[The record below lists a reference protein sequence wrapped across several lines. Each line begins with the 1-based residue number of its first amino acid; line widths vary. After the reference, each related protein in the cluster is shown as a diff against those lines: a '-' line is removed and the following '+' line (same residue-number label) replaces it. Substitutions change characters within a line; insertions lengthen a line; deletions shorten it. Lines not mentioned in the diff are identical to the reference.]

1 MRVPFSSLLIFAS
14 ICHGEVLEGEAGRSA
29 DDLPVRTFTL
39 KHPSGMSAVVSDLG
53 ATLRQLTVPD
63 RAGKLANITVGY
75 DSDEGWLDN
84 RSFFG
89 VSVGRYA
96 NRIAEGKF
104 TLDGVEYE
112 LAVNNGPNHLHGGLK
127 GFDKAVWKSE
137 VVSPTQV
144 RFSHLS
150 PDGDEGY
157 PGNLK
162 VTVTYEIG
170 EDSLSWKAEA
180 TTDRATPVNLTN
192 HAYFNLSEKSTES
205 VLSHR
210 LLIHAD
216 KYLPVDENLIP
227 QGEPEPVEGTAF
239 NFKESV
245 SIGENLAKMK
255 GGFDHNYVLND
266 PGKLRVVARVEE
278 PTSGRILELS
288 TNQPGVQFYL
298 ASPFGNKHSAFC
310 LEPQKFPDSPNRT
323 DFPDCILEPG
333 ETYSHTIVFRF
344 PSP

>member
-1 MRVPFSSLLIFAS
+1 
-14 ICHGEVLEGEAGRSA
+14 
-29 DDLPVRTFTL
+29 
-39 KHPSGMSAVVSDLG
+39 MSAVVSDLG

-63 RAGKLANITVGY
+63 RTGKFENVTVGY

-96 NRIAEGKF
+96 NRIAKGKF
-104 TLDGVEYE
+104 TLGGMEYE

-127 GFDKAVWKSE
+127 GFDKAVWESE
-137 VVSPTQV
+137 VLSPTKV

-162 VTVTYEIG
+162 VTITYEIG

-180 TTDRATPVNLTN
+180 ITDKATPVNLTN
-192 HAYFNLSEKSTES
+192 HAYFNLSGKSTES
-205 VLSHR
+205 VLKQQ
-210 LLIHAD
+210 LLISAES
-216 KYLPVDENLIP
+216 YLPVDGNLIP
-227 QGEPEPVEGTAF
+227 EGEPEPVEGTAF
-239 NFKESV
+239 DFTRSI
-245 SIGENLAKMK
+245 SIGENLAKME
-255 GGFDHNYVLND
+255 GSFDHNYVLND
-266 PGKLRVVARVEE
+266 PGKLRVVAKVEDPE
-278 PTSGRILELS
+278 SGRALELS

-310 LEPQKFPDSPNRT
+310 LEPQKFPDSPNRA
-323 DFPDCILEPG
+323 DFPNCILQPG

-344 PSP
+344 PKP

>member
-1 MRVPFSSLLIFAS
+1 MRVPFSVLLLIAS
-14 ICHGEVLEGEAGRSA
+14 VCHGEILESEAGRTA
-29 DDLPVRTFTL
+29 DDLPVKIFTL
-39 KHPSGMSAVVSDLG
+39 KHPTGLSAVVSDLG

-63 RAGKLANITVGY
+63 RTGKFENVTVGY

-96 NRIAEGKF
+96 NRIAKGKF

-127 GFDKAVWKSE
+127 GFDKAVWNSE
-137 VVSPTQV
+137 VLSPTQV

-162 VTVTYEIG
+162 VTITYEIG

-180 TTDRATPVNLTN
+180 FTDKATPVNLTN
-192 HAYFNLSEKSTES
+192 HAYFNLSGKSTES
-205 VLSHR
+205 VLDHR

-216 KYLPVDENLIP
+216 
-227 QGEPEPVEGTAF
+227 T
-239 NFKESV
+239 
-245 SIGENLAKMK
+245 
-255 GGFDHNYVLND
+255 
-266 PGKLRVVARVEE
+266 
-278 PTSGRILELS
+278 
-288 TNQPGVQFYL
+288 YL
-298 ASPFGNKHSAFC
+298 AG
-310 LEPQKFPDSPNRT
+310 
-323 DFPDCILEPG
+323 G
-333 ETYSHTIVFRF
+333 
-344 PSP
+344 